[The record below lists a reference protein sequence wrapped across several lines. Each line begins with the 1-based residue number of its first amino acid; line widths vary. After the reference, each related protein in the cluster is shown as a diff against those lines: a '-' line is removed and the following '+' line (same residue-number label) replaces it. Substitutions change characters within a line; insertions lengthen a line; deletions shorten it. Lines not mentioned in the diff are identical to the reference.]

1 MDKQEITVGELT
13 LTLGLNFGAAREIA
27 QKVGDPMAITREA
40 ALEAMMVQAGLSHT
54 PKWVP
59 TVENV
64 PMILFIGAKHGGEGF
79 PKLEAVQAA
88 VFHHGFLEARALAL
102 DFIAGLVT
110 PTAREKMDT
119 GVGDAS
125 GE

>member
-1 MDKQEITVGELT
+1 MDTLEVSVGDLT
-13 LTLGLNFGAAREIA
+13 LSLGLNFGAAREIA
-27 QKVGDPMAITREA
+27 QKVGDPLAITREA
-40 ALEAMMVQAGLSHT
+40 ALEQMMGQAGLVHN

-88 VFHHGFLEARALAL
+88 VFQHGFLEARTLAL

-110 PTAREKMDT
+110 PTAREKLDGEGKDT
-119 GVGDAS
+119 P